1 MATTADSGAVF
12 LDTNVLLTATTPARP
27 LHEAA
32 LEVFDVWP
40 DRGLRLCT
48 SGQVLREYLVVA
60 TRPAEV
66 NGLGLSLEDAL
77 VNASRIGERLQ
88 VLAEGEATLRRLE
101 RIVRD
106 FGCRGKQVHDAHIV
120 ATALEHG
127 VAKLVTENTADFL
140 RSACVRRRCLRNS
153 RTPSA
158 SFRRIST
165 RAASSGVRFRNSCVP
180 ATVQPLASKRLRFS
194 AFISLGSSVSRS

>member
-32 LEVFDVWP
+32 LEVLNSWP
-40 DRGLRLCT
+40 DRDMRLCT

-60 TRPAEV
+60 TRPIEV
-66 NGLGLSLEDAL
+66 NGLGLSPDYAL
-77 VNASRIGERLQ
+77 FNAARIRERLQ
-88 VLAEGEATLRRLE
+88 VLAEGDATFRHLE

-106 FGCRGKQVHDAHIV
+106 CECRGKQIHDAHLV

-127 VAKLVTENTADFL
+127 VARLVTENSSDF
-140 RSACVRRRCLRNS
+140 
-153 RTPSA
+153 
-158 SFRRIST
+158 T
-165 RAASSGVRFRNSCVP
+165 RYGDLLEIVALGAPP
-180 ATVQPLASKRLRFS
+180 AR
-194 AFISLGSSVSRS
+194 